1 MTTMRAIRIH
11 SFGGPQV
18 LTYEEAPVPEPAAG
32 EVLIRVR
39 AAGVNPIDWKV
50 RQGMFGE
57 RRLPLIPGWDVSGV
71 IEKAGEGVT
80 GFSPGDEVYSLLD
93 RGRDGCYAQ
102 FAASDA
108 AIIAAK
114 PVSID
119 HIHAAAVPL
128 AGLAAWQSLFD
139 LGGLSPGQRILIH
152 GSAGGLGH
160 YAVQYAKWKGAYV
173 IGTASAA
180 DAAFVKSLGADE
192 VIDYQATRFEDVVK
206 ETDVVFDV
214 IGGDT
219 QERSWQVL
227 RKGGVLVSTLGIAS
241 PEKAEQLGVEAK
253 GLMVQ
258 SDTAQLTEIAGL
270 IDAGIVRPRVQS
282 VMPLADAAEAHEL
295 VQAGKVHGKLVLE
308 VED

>member
-1 MTTMRAIRIH
+1 MRAIRIH